1 MSHYFKKVISLKY
14 KENLGIS
21 GIIFNST
28 WNLDSM
34 TFIQPSLQLLDWIKY
49 LSVAAVISRD

>member
-28 WNLDSM
+28 WNLDNMAFHS
-34 TFIQPSLQLLDWIKY
+34 TQLAVVGLD
-49 LSVAAVISRD
+49 